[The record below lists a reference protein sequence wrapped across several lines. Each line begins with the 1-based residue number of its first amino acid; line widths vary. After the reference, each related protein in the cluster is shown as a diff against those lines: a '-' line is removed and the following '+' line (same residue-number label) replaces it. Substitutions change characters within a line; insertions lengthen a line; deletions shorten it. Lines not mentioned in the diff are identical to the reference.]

1 MIKFFRHIRQ
11 NLLIENKT
19 GKYLKY
25 AIGEIVLV
33 VIGILIAL
41 QINNWNENRKEQQ
54 TLNNIYVLVAE
65 DLKSDI
71 DEVTNVINDEKPREQ
86 IIDKILDGNMTEEE
100 FKNCKICMSLI
111 NGYPDWAVD
120 QRGFNLL
127 NNYYNNSNLKENSL
141 QLMITQFYTKYLVEF
156 SGDDLL
162 RSHNLE
168 KNIFDWETKEPWY
181 ASFVTE
187 RDYSGY
193 IDYAMKSQDFKNRIA
208 TYYLLHFDIYTP
220 LLENFIKDANMII
233 QLINNKIKVND

>member
-1 MIKFFRHIRQ
+1 MIKFFRNIRR
-11 NLLIENKT
+11 NLMEAGKT

-25 AIGEIVLV
+25 AIGEIVV
-33 VIGILIAL
+33 VVLGILIAL

-71 DEVTNVINDEKPREQ
+71 DEITNIMKAEIPREL
-86 IIDKILDGNMTEEE
+86 IINKILDGYMTEAE
-100 FKNCKICMSLI
+100 FKDCKRCISLI
-111 NGYPDWAVD
+111 DGYPDWAVD

-127 NNYYNNSNLKENSL
+127 NNYSNNSSLKENSL

-168 KNIFDWETKEPWY
+168 KNLFDWEKNEPWY
-181 ASFVTE
+181 ASFITH

-193 IDYAMKSQDFKNRIA
+193 INYALNSQDFKNRIA
-208 TYYLLHFDIYTP
+208 TYHSLHFKIYTP
-220 LLENFIKDANMII
+220 LLESFIKDANII
-233 QLINNKIKVND
+233 IREIHKKLKIND

>member
-1 MIKFFRHIRQ
+1 MIKFFRNLRQ
-11 NLLIENKT
+11 TLIMENKT
-19 GKYLKY
+19 SRYLKY

-33 VIGILIAL
+33 VVGILIAL

-54 TLNNIYVLVAE
+54 TLNNIYALVAE

-71 DEVTNVINDEKPREQ
+71 DEITNIIKSEKSREQ
-86 IIDKILDGNMTEEE
+86 IIDKILGGNMTEEE
-100 FKNCKICMSLI
+100 FKDCNICMSLI

-127 NNYYNNSNLKENSL
+127 NNYYNNYNLKENSL

-156 SGDDLL
+156 GGDDLL

-168 KNIFDWETKEPWY
+168 KNIFDWEKNEPWY
-181 ASFVTE
+181 ADFVTE
-187 RDYSGY
+187 RAYSGY

-208 TYYLLHFDIYTP
+208 TYRLLHFDIYNP
-220 LLENFIKDANMII
+220 LLEGFINDANAII
-233 QLINNKIKVND
+233 KEIHNKLKFND

>member
-1 MIKFFRHIRQ
+1 MAKIFRKIRFD
-11 NLLIENKT
+11 LMERNKT
-19 GKYLKY
+19 ANYLKY

-71 DEVTNVINDEKPREQ
+71 DEVTNVINAEKPREQ
-86 IIDKILDGNMTEEE
+86 IIDKILDGKMTESE
-100 FKNCKICMSLI
+100 FRDCKQCMSLI

-127 NNYYNNSNLKENSL
+127 NNSDLEKNSL

-156 SGDDLL
+156 GGDDLI

-168 KNIFDWETKEPWY
+168 KNIFDWEKNEPWY
-181 ASFVTE
+181 ANFITN

-193 IDYAMKSQDFKNRIA
+193 IDYAMNSQDFKNRIA
-208 TYYLLHFDIYTP
+208 TYRLLHFDIYTP
-220 LLENFIKDANMII
+220 LLESFIKDANTII
-233 QLINNKIKVND
+233 EEIHKNLEQ